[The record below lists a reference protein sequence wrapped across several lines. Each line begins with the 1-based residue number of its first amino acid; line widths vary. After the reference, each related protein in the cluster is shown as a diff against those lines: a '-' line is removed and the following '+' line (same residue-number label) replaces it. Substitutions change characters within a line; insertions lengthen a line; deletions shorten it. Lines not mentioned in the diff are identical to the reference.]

1 MDQDLD
7 FYHFHICI
15 YKFEVCN
22 WSGLLYY
29 WPLLINF
36 FIFKCLSILLRIGIV
51 EKKLEDLLYE
61 IKGWEDKIKRNEE
74 RVCIYTCIII
84 RRSDV

>member
-1 MDQDLD
+1 MSYGNAES
-7 FYHFHICI
+7 F
-15 YKFEVCN
+15 
-22 WSGLLYY
+22 
-29 WPLLINF
+29 LIT
-36 FIFKCLSILLRIGIV
+36 KTGHKSKKWIGIV